1 MKVST
6 RNIREIRRRLDILY
20 RHFHIDP
27 AEENVCIGDEHI
39 YIAYPD
45 DDEEHTFYCV
55 DDFMRYT
62 EDLDNI
68 RVIGNHS
75 VVCGNTRQTIIKVD
89 GYYYNSLVPHVQF
102 ETEYFSLR
110 IVDIPFLIGIIAS
123 RDGIY
128 NEDFGVL
135 PCSSYMAV
143 ELVFKDGVK
152 IEEETCVNTIKQ
164 CLYYIACNYNV
175 PISIGEFMSWDDLYD
190 EECEISEN
198 PLIIQPAQLSPYCR
212 AMEYYISGLMSDD
225 AELSFL
231 FFYKVIEYFA
241 PSAYK
246 RTTYEQLNQ
255 KIDELQSVDKCAN
268 DFEEI
273 IRIVGKYKDSIK
285 DNRLTQTVLEC
296 CVSDMTRL
304 RSFLP
309 DALSVQLGNQN
320 IIKEIADIIYST
332 RNNIVHAK
340 SNYSSTRKE
349 CPGDILDDL
358 NVFMSELCK
367 HLIEWNSRQPREF
380 QLR

>member
-27 AEENVCIGDEHI
+27 AEEDVRIGDEHI
-39 YIAYPD
+39 YIAFPD
-45 DDEEHTFYCV
+45 DDGDHTFYCV

-68 RVIGNHS
+68 EVIGNHS
-75 VVCGNTRQTIIKVD
+75 VVCGNTRQTIIKVN
-89 GYYYNSLVPHVQF
+89 GYYYNSLVPYVQF

-135 PCSSYMAV
+135 PCSNYMAV

-175 PISIGEFMSWDDLYD
+175 PISIGEFMSWEDLYD

-212 AMEYYISGLMSDD
+212 AMEYFISGLMSDD
-225 AELSFL
+225 VELRFL

-246 RTTYEQLNQ
+246 RVAYEQLNQ
-255 KIDELQSVDKCAN
+255 KLDELQSVERCAN
-268 DFEEI
+268 DLEEI
-273 IRIVGKYKDSIK
+273 IRIVGKYRDS
-285 DNRLTQTVLEC
+285 
-296 CVSDMTRL
+296 
-304 RSFLP
+304 
-309 DALSVQLGNQN
+309 
-320 IIKEIADIIYST
+320 
-332 RNNIVHAK
+332 
-340 SNYSSTRKE
+340 SSR
-349 CPGDILDDL
+349 
-358 NVFMSELCK
+358 
-367 HLIEWNSRQPREF
+367 
-380 QLR
+380 

>member
-27 AEENVCIGDEHI
+27 AEEDVRIGDEHI
-39 YIAYPD
+39 YIAFPD
-45 DDEEHTFYCV
+45 DDGDHTFYCV

-68 RVIGNHS
+68 EVIGNHS
-75 VVCGNTRQTIIKVD
+75 VVCGNTRQTIIKVN
-89 GYYYNSLVPHVQF
+89 GYYYNSLVPYVQF

-135 PCSSYMAV
+135 PCSNYMAV

-175 PISIGEFMSWDDLYD
+175 PISIGEFMSWEDLYD

-212 AMEYYISGLMSDD
+212 AMEYFISGLMSDD
-225 AELSFL
+225 VELRFL

-246 RTTYEQLNQ
+246 RVAYEQLNQ
-255 KIDELQSVDKCAN
+255 KLDELQSVERCAN
-268 DFEEI
+268 DLEEI
-273 IRIVGKYKDSIK
+273 IRIVGKYRDSIR
-285 DNRLTQTVLEC
+285 DNELTYTVLKY
-296 CVSDMTRL
+296 CVSDMTKL
-304 RSFLP
+304 QSFLP
-309 DALSVQLGNQN
+309 ATISKQLGNQN
-320 IIKEIADIIYST
+320 IKKDIADIIYST

-340 SNYSSTRKE
+340 SNYSSNGKE
-349 CPGDILDDL
+349 CTGSMLDDL

-367 HLIEWNSRQPREF
+367 HLIWWNSRQPRELH
-380 QLR
+380 LR

>member
-27 AEENVCIGDEHI
+27 AEEDVRIGDEHI
-39 YIAYPD
+39 YIAFPD
-45 DDEEHTFYCV
+45 DDGDHTFYCV

-68 RVIGNHS
+68 EVIGNHS
-75 VVCGNTRQTIIKVD
+75 VVCGNTRQTIIKVN
-89 GYYYNSLVPHVQF
+89 GYYYNSLVPYVQF

-135 PCSSYMAV
+135 PCSNYMAV

-175 PISIGEFMSWDDLYD
+175 PISIGEFMSWEDLYD

-198 PLIIQPAQLSPYCR
+198 PLIIQPAQLSPYCQ
-212 AMEYYISGLMSDD
+212 AMEYFISGLMSDD
-225 AELSFL
+225 VELRFL

-246 RTTYEQLNQ
+246 RVAYEQLNQ
-255 KIDELQSVDKCAN
+255 KLDELQSVERCAN
-268 DFEEI
+268 DLEEI
-273 IRIVGKYKDSIK
+273 IRIVGKYRDSIR
-285 DNRLTQTVLEC
+285 DNELTYTVLKY
-296 CVSDMTRL
+296 CVSDMTKL
-304 RSFLP
+304 QSFLP
-309 DALSVQLGNQN
+309 ATISKQLGNQN
-320 IIKEIADIIYST
+320 IKKDIADIIYST

-340 SNYSSTRKE
+340 SNYSSNGKE
-349 CPGDILDDL
+349 CTGSMLDDL

-367 HLIEWNSRQPREF
+367 HLIWWNSRQPRELH
-380 QLR
+380 LR